1 MLLMRSNQ
9 AARLRLLLDVNRCIF
24 ASEVTQT
31 LGSSNYGRN
40 PPLAI
45 AWIIESIAARKCRS

>member
-31 LGSSNYGRN
+31 LGSSN
-40 PPLAI
+40 
-45 AWIIESIAARKCRS
+45 